1 MKDAERESETDHV
14 IICHFAVY
22 GKKSGSDG
30 LVGVRFYAKIKF
42 AVFLLTIDNEL
53 LQGYFYVRFEI
64 AIFVYGKLKWK
75 FFVKVACK
83 QNVVDTLQRFWLI
96 Y

>member
-1 MKDAERESETDHV
+1 MKDAERESKTDHV

-22 GKKSGSDG
+22 GKKGSGDS

-42 AVFLLTIDNEL
+42 AVFLLAIDNEL

-64 AIFVYGKLKWK
+64 AILVYGKLKWK
-75 FFVKVACK
+75 FFVRVACK
-83 QNVVDTLQRFWLI
+83 QNVADTL
-96 Y
+96 